1 MRVRAW
7 VVPRQ
12 RRACSSVRGA
22 VAAAMLLSS
31 LVAGVVVQLAMT
43 AGTAQLAP
51 LPFPEAARAAGPGG
65 LCEGVVVAAGPKQ
78 MPLPLANVTIC
89 GSSALTGADGR
100 FAIPRAAGCSACRAT
115 VWARQYLPAVAAG
128 TTIALQPRPIPG
140 FPASDWKFEG
150 WAVEAQTGDVPGSP
164 GVGFLAHPSAYRPP
178 SGERVFLTTTANG
191 RAGPGW
197 TQGYWQNDS
206 AVRAQAFPKKLISG
220 QNPFMHG
227 TAFTGRMVYVD
238 GRLLML
244 IGMGSASH
252 PTSLLEN
259 KNLEDPSNPADWLP
273 AEGNGTI
280 SVDFAGAPTTQH
292 EDYRLHIFD
301 QGFNCNGT
309 NLKNWLFVIPDGVG
323 DKKMSSEPHASASV
337 LNNTNLRSG
346 NLRSQKVA
354 DATACSQLCEA
365 TEKCQAWVFEAGEDI
380 CFLKSPTFC
389 VNPANDTCGGC
400 EHNGICPCTAG
411 IKPNTTQHTCG
422 SERPSHSVGRACGRM
437 GFASA
442 NLNGPYK
449 FCQWLEQPD
458 PNTGVAGGPTSNC
471 DSWPGDII
479 QSADGSLFFV
489 NGWGN
494 IYKAEAGSLKF
505 KRLPGNATIAR
516 PAPRGSWDDLHQIEF
531 TFLKPREKGGRWR
544 LYHASYA
551 STSGNAGAKKA
562 DYGYKQAIG
571 MYSFLWDA

>member
-1 MRVRAW
+1 
-7 VVPRQ
+7 
-12 RRACSSVRGA
+12 
-22 VAAAMLLSS
+22 MLLSS
-31 LVAGVVVQLAMT
+31 LMTGVVVQVT
-43 AGTAQLAP
+43 AVAAIAASS
-51 LPFPEAARAAGPGG
+51 AAREPSG
-65 LCEGVVVAAGPKQ
+65 LCEGMIVAAGPKQ

-89 GSSALTGADGR
+89 GTSALTGADGR
-100 FAIPRAAGCSACRAT
+100 FAIRRAAGCKSCNAT
-115 VWARQYLPAVAAG
+115 VWARQYLTTVAPG
-128 TTIALQPRPIPG
+128 SSTIALQPRPIPG

-178 SGERVFLTTTANG
+178 SGERVFLTTTANS

-206 AVRAQAFPKKLISG
+206 AVRAHALPDKLISEG
-220 QNPFMHG
+220 QNPYMHG
-227 TAFTGRMVYVD
+227 TAFTGRMLVAD

-244 IGMGSASH
+244 IGMSSASN

-259 KNLEDPSNPADWLP
+259 KNLEDPSNPADWVA

-280 SVDFAGAPTTQH
+280 SVDFAGAPTIRH

-301 QGFNCNGT
+301 QGFDCNGKK
-309 NLKNWLFVIPDGVG
+309 LKNWLFVIPDGVG
-323 DKKMSSEPHASASV
+323 DREMSTETYQSARF
-337 LNNTNLRSG
+337 LNNTNLRAG
-346 NLRSQKVA
+346 NIRSQKVA
-354 DATACSQLCEA
+354 DVVACSQLCDA
-365 TEKCQAWVFEAGEDI
+365 TEKCQAWVFEAGQDI
-380 CFLKSPTFC
+380 CFLKNPTFC
-389 VNPANDTCGGC
+389 VNPVNDTCGGC
-400 EHNGICPCTAG
+400 EHNGVCPCTAG
-411 IKPNTTQHTCG
+411 IKPNTAQHKCG
-422 SERPSHSVGRACGRM
+422 SDRPTHSVGRACGRM

-516 PAPRGSWDDLHQIEF
+516 PSPEGSWDDLHQIEF
-531 TFLKPREKGGRWR
+531 TFLKPHEKGGRWR

-551 STSGNAGAKKA
+551 STSENAGARKA